1 MGSNC
6 APHLA
11 NIYLYVY
18 ESNYIQSL
26 IESDDGD
33 ALSNLQHIFRFQDDC
48 LAVNDNGLFG
58 SIINDV
64 YPSEMIINNTNI
76 SVSKCSYLDLLI
88 SVYQGK
94 FRICL
99 FDKRR
104 DFRFSVISYPFLDGN
119 VPKAQLHGLL
129 ISQLVRFST
138 VCSTY
143 KVFLDESKKLILKL
157 LSQAFNAASLRKR
170 FFKFYSNYIYLWGK
184 YGVDIIKDF
193 NKIFDP

>member
-104 DFRFSVISYPFLDGN
+104 DFRFSVISYPECG
-119 VPKAQLHGLL
+119 
-129 ISQLVRFST
+129 
-138 VCSTY
+138 
-143 KVFLDESKKLILKL
+143 
-157 LSQAFNAASLRKR
+157 
-170 FFKFYSNYIYLWGK
+170 
-184 YGVDIIKDF
+184 
-193 NKIFDP
+193 